1 MSCGKLID
9 LYNFTVDD
17 VNIEDIAN
25 HLSQIQ
31 RFNGAL
37 PVGTTYSVAEHCIN
51 LMFYM
56 RNDAY
61 RFEDTEL
68 LLYTLLHDAAE
79 AYIGD
84 IVSPVKRELLDFCKL
99 DDVITDVIL
108 QKFNIEPTEYTKST
122 VKEMD
127 KRIVLN
133 EVEAM
138 IPSRYEMY
146 KSSCAGIEQLH
157 DCDIM
162 FNNHPGTVKQCFL
175 TAFKDLIKK
184 REEYALILK
193 KMKKFM

>member
-1 MSCGKLID
+1 MRVGVSTGRLVD
-9 LYNFTVDD
+9 LHNFTVND
-17 VNIEDIAN
+17 VSIEDIAN

-51 LMFYM
+51 LTNSIKKDLWTF
-56 RNDAY
+56 NCPD
-61 RFEDTEL
+61 L
-68 LLYTLLHDAAE
+68 LLYALLHDAAE
-79 AYIGD
+79 TYIGD

-108 QKFNIEPTEYTKST
+108 QKFNIEPTEYMKST
-122 VKEMD
+122 IKEID

-133 EVEAM
+133 EVLAM
-138 IPSRYEMY
+138 IPERYDMY
-146 KSSCAGIEQLH
+146 QSACLSIEPLR

-175 TAFKDLIKK
+175 TMFKNLN
-184 REEYALILK
+184 LLLQLK
-193 KMKKFM
+193 VRG